1 MILSDNIENKSLRSV
16 LTLALFSSLVHPM
29 SATLPP
35 ESVTDTPE
43 SAADAVFHGIV
54 QGLAQQRFVPG
65 QRLVEV
71 DLAAQFGVSR
81 ASVREALQRL
91 AAQGLVELFR
101 NKGAAIRTLSAQ
113 ETLEVLDVAERMT
126 GLLARSAAR
135 AIAAGAQRAPIQ
147 AALAQL
153 HEADRGQDTD
163 AFASARR
170 GMYRAL
176 LDTGR
181 SRELRR
187 LLPSIHM
194 PIVYAQHRPAALQQ
208 VRMRDYKAMCQAV
221 LAGDEN
227 GADAAGMAHVRH
239 VRESIVSLQ
248 HAAPTDVPPWPF
260 QSTQDAS
267 LRSDS
272 GGLPLR
278 HSGPATPRRAVK
290 ARAPNNS
297 RGS

>member
-1 MILSDNIENKSLRSV
+1 MPS
-16 LTLALFSSLVHPM
+16 TP
-29 SATLPP
+29 PP
-35 ESVTDTPE
+35 EPAAEHPE
-43 SAADAVFHGIV
+43 SAADTVFHGIV
-54 QGLAQQRFVPG
+54 QGLAEQRLVPG

-113 ETLEVLDVAERMT
+113 ETLDVLDVAERMT

-135 AIAAGAQRAPIQ
+135 AVATGAPRAPID
-147 AALAQL
+147 AALARL
-153 HEADRGQDTD
+153 HAADAAADAD

-176 LDTGR
+176 LATSG

-194 PIVYAQHRPAALQQ
+194 PIVYAQHRPATLQQ
-208 VRMRDYKAMCQAV
+208 VRMRDYQAMCQAI
-221 LAGDEN
+221 LAGDEEA
-227 GADAAGMAHVRH
+227 ADRAGMDHVRH
-239 VRESIVSLQ
+239 VRTAIL
-248 HAAPTDVPPWPF
+248 
-260 QSTQDAS
+260 
-267 LRSDS
+267 
-272 GGLPLR
+272 
-278 HSGPATPRRAVK
+278 
-290 ARAPNNS
+290 S
-297 RGS
+297 RLHG

>member
-1 MILSDNIENKSLRSV
+1 MPSI
-16 LTLALFSSLVHPM
+16 A
-29 SATLPP
+29 PP
-35 ESVTDTPE
+35 LLDSPDTGADTPQ

-81 ASVREALQRL
+81 NSVREALQRL
-91 AAQGLVELFR
+91 AAQGLVDLFR
-101 NKGAAIRTLSAQ
+101 NKGAAIRTLSPQ

-135 AIAAGAQRAPIQ
+135 GIAHGAPTAPIQ

-153 HEADRGQDTD
+153 HEADRSQDAD

-176 LDTGR
+176 LAASG

-194 PIVYAQHRPAALQQ
+194 PIVYAQHRPATLQQ
-208 VRMRDYKAMCQAV
+208 VRMRDYQAMCDAV
-221 LAGDEN
+221 LAGDAAA
-227 GADAAGMAHVRH
+227 ADAAGMQHVRN
-239 VRESIVSLQ
+239 VREAIARRLGAVGL
-248 HAAPTDVPPWPF
+248 AAD
-260 QSTQDAS
+260 
-267 LRSDS
+267 
-272 GGLPLR
+272 
-278 HSGPATPRRAVK
+278 
-290 ARAPNNS
+290 
-297 RGS
+297 

>member
-1 MILSDNIENKSLRSV
+1 MTSI
-16 LTLALFSSLVHPM
+16 AQP
-29 SATLPP
+29 LPDP
-35 ESVTDTPE
+35 PDTGADTPQ

-81 ASVREALQRL
+81 NSVREALQRL
-91 AAQGLVELFR
+91 AAQGLVDLFR
-101 NKGAAIRTLSAQ
+101 NKGAAIRTLSPQ

-135 AIAAGAQRAPIQ
+135 GIAHGAPTAPIQ

-153 HEADRGQDTD
+153 HEADHSQDAD

-176 LDTGR
+176 LAASG

-194 PIVYAQHRPAALQQ
+194 PIVYAQHRPATLQQ
-208 VRMRDYKAMCQAV
+208 VRMRDYQAMCDAV
-221 LAGDEN
+221 LAGDAAA
-227 GADAAGMAHVRH
+227 ADAAGMQHVRN
-239 VRESIVSLQ
+239 VREAIARRLGAVGL
-248 HAAPTDVPPWPF
+248 AAD
-260 QSTQDAS
+260 
-267 LRSDS
+267 
-272 GGLPLR
+272 
-278 HSGPATPRRAVK
+278 
-290 ARAPNNS
+290 
-297 RGS
+297 

>member
-1 MILSDNIENKSLRSV
+1 MPSI
-16 LTLALFSSLVHPM
+16 A
-29 SATLPP
+29 PP
-35 ESVTDTPE
+35 LLDSPDTGADTPQ

-54 QGLAQQRFVPG
+54 QGLALQKFVPG

-81 ASVREALQRL
+81 NSVREALQRL
-91 AAQGLVELFR
+91 AAQGLVDLFR
-101 NKGAAIRTLSAQ
+101 NKGAAIRTLSPQ

-135 AIAAGAQRAPIQ
+135 GIAHGAPTAPIQ

-153 HEADRGQDTD
+153 HEADRSQDAD

-176 LDTGR
+176 LAASG

-194 PIVYAQHRPAALQQ
+194 PIVYAQHRPATLQQ
-208 VRMRDYKAMCQAV
+208 VRMRDYQAMCDAV
-221 LAGDEN
+221 LAGDAAA
-227 GADAAGMAHVRH
+227 ADAAGMQHVRN
-239 VRESIVSLQ
+239 VREAIARRLGAVGL
-248 HAAPTDVPPWPF
+248 AAD
-260 QSTQDAS
+260 
-267 LRSDS
+267 
-272 GGLPLR
+272 
-278 HSGPATPRRAVK
+278 
-290 ARAPNNS
+290 
-297 RGS
+297 